1 MDMSVRRW
9 RHASLY
15 AAMASILTPVTV
27 QAQTSISA
35 VDLMPVAF
43 TWSTVANSAVVVPG
57 GDGRTFN
64 SFNQPSVNDEGLVV
78 LRGRSKGGQSAGEP
92 LRGIYSRRMADGTRP
107 LRVVFDT
114 RTAVPAPNNIQYGGQ
129 LGTFTEFPAF
139 PRIGMD
145 NNTMAS
151 RGQSK
156 PVYEYQTGVDPVTGA
171 PITTRTGTSG
181 IYAMRAGE
189 RVTAMSQ
196 LGAVAGFDHFSV
208 PGATPGTKFDQF
220 PGAPA
225 VANRN
230 TTVFKGNFTDGIS
243 KTGIFFR
250 TFDASGIPAKTQVIA
265 SSDTLIPGQPVGG
278 FTFGSTA
285 PPSAVGSKAV
295 FLGLDNEETPTLG
308 GIYLAPL
315 ETTPRL
321 KRLARIGG
329 QVPGDSSGATFT
341 RLGEAL
347 SFDGRHVAFWGAWG
361 TAIRTVTLTCPAD
374 GQAAVIAFC
383 NLKYPNGLNVDV
395 PANQGFFVHDL
406 EAGKTYPVVKTGG
419 EFVDL
424 LYWTFSGRP
433 PGVGDSDSEDFEDPR
448 WRSAAFAAT
457 YTRNGKAQV
466 AFKARKPT
474 VPAIDGLYLTVA
486 PASPS
491 IYRTIVETGSGATLI
506 DPAAPA
512 GAKVTTVGLERD
524 GLRNGWLTIVASMLD
539 PITSESWAGVYLTRT
554 GKR

>member
-9 RHASLY
+9 RPASLY
-15 AAMASILTPVTV
+15 AAMASILTPVAV
-27 QAQTSISA
+27 HAQTSIGA
-35 VDLMPVAF
+35 VDEMPVAF
-43 TWSTVANSAVVVPG
+43 TWATVANSAVIVPG

-64 SFNQPSVNDEGLVV
+64 SFNQPSVNNNGLVV
-78 LRGRSKGGQSAGEP
+78 LRGRSKGGQAAGEP
-92 LRGIYSRRMADGTRP
+92 LRGIYSRQMADGSMP
-107 LRVVFDT
+107 LSVVFDT
-114 RTAVPAPNNIQYGGQ
+114 RTTVPPPNNIQYSGQ

-145 NNTMAS
+145 NSTMAS

-156 PVYEYQTGVDPVTGA
+156 PVYEFQIGVDPVTGA

-181 IYAMRAGE
+181 IYAMRQGE
-189 RVTAMSQ
+189 RLTTRSQ

-208 PGATPGTKFDQF
+208 PGATTGTKFDQF

-225 VANRN
+225 IANTN
-230 TTVFKGNFTDGIS
+230 AAVFKGNFTDGVS

-250 TFDASGIPAKTQVIA
+250 TFNASGMTAKTQVIA

-278 FTFGSTA
+278 VKFGSTA
-285 PPSAVGSKAV
+285 PPSAVGAEAV
-295 FLGLDNEETPTLG
+295 FLGLDNEEMPTLG

-315 ETTPRL
+315 APTPRL
-321 KRLARIGG
+321 KTLVSIGG
-329 QVPGDSSGATFT
+329 QVPGESSGVTFT

-347 SFDGRHVAFWGAWG
+347 SFDGRFVAFWGAWG
-361 TAIRTVTLTCPAD
+361 SAVRSITLTCPAD

-383 NLKYPNGLNVDV
+383 NLQYPNGLTLNV
-395 PANQGFFVHDL
+395 PANQGFFVHDAK
-406 EAGKTYPVVKTGG
+406 AGKTHSAVKTGG

-433 PGVGDSDSEDFEDPR
+433 PGVGDSDSEDFEEPR
-448 WRSAAFAAT
+448 WRSAAFATA
-457 YTRNGKAQV
+457 YTSRGKAQV

-474 VPAIDGLYLTVA
+474 QPAVDGLYLTV
-486 PASPS
+486 SPS
-491 IYRTIVETGSGATLI
+491 SPSVYRTIVETGSGATLI
-506 DPAAPA
+506 DATAPA

-524 GLRNGWLTIVASMLD
+524 GLRNGWLAIVASMLD

-554 GKR
+554 DRK